1 METSTFIEVSADRF
15 QEFILD
21 ALPKHHTSAS
31 LLDELSFHKFH
42 SLGSFKKDFIN
53 QILNNYYGM
62 HYVGLVNGNFRDL
75 DFKYKLAVT
84 DKKLCTFFL
93 LKYAN

>member
-1 METSTFIEVSADRF
+1 METLTFIEVGADRF

-21 ALPKHHTSAS
+21 ALPKHHTSPS
-31 LLDELSFHKFH
+31 LLDELSFHRFH
-42 SLGSFKKDFIN
+42 GLDAFKKDFIN
-53 QILNNYYGM
+53 EILNNYYGM
-62 HYVGLVNGNFRDL
+62 HYVGLVNNKYRDL